1 MLLKRYSTSKPV
13 STSRI
18 ETNLGI
24 GALGICLVVCACV
37 MVFVCV
43 PRVCAQTTIVK
54 NIAHL
59 STEGSFSLQG
69 IGLVMGLPGTGDSGK
84 ELAMARPLAAVL
96 SSNGNTIPDLKEL
109 AKTKSVALVMVTCKV
124 PVGGA
129 RVNDQLSVTIST
141 LGSASGLEGGEL
153 LIAPLR
159 GPTPGAP
166 IYAMASG
173 PISVENSAVPTVG
186 HVQGGAQIIKELA
199 MKAPTVRFELVLD
212 PIYRGY
218 GSASQVARVINDS
231 YFSSP
236 VDSGGRIARA
246 FDDRTIAVVIP
257 KGEQQEPAAF
267 IADIMST
274 QIATALLKLPA
285 RVICNTRSGAIVIT
299 GDVRIGPVAL
309 TLDGVSITT
318 TVPSPV
324 PSPADPLVSQSRW
337 VGLSTETKPA
347 PGIKLEELL
356 SAFDQLNVS
365 AKDQIKLIQQIHDA
379 GRLYAKLIV
388 Q

>member
-1 MLLKRYSTSKPV
+1 MFLKPFSTSKMCDAELKAGGHK
-13 STSRI
+13 RQAI
-18 ETNLGI
+18 WLGLI
-24 GALGICLVVCACV
+24 ALAWVFFVVPAA
-37 MVFVCV
+37 
-43 PRVCAQTTIVK
+43 PAQTTTIK
-54 NIAHL
+54 NIARL
-59 STEGSFSLQG
+59 STDGGYSLQC

-96 SSNGNTIPDLKEL
+96 KNNGNPVPDLKEL

-124 PVGGA
+124 PAGGA
-129 RVNDQLSVTIST
+129 RVNDQLPVTVST
-141 LGSASGLEGGEL
+141 LGSASSLDGGEL

-173 PISVENSAVPTVG
+173 SISIENASVATVG
-186 HVQGGAQIIKELA
+186 HIQHGAQIIKPLA
-199 MKAPTVRFELVLD
+199 MQAPTSQFDLVLD

-218 GSASQVARVINDS
+218 GAASQVATAINDN
-231 YFSSP
+231 YFNSP
-236 VDSGGRIARA
+236 AAAGRHIARA
-246 FDDRTIAVVIP
+246 IDDRTIAIVIP
-257 KGEQQEPAAF
+257 EGERAQPAAF
-267 IADIMST
+267 IADVMAT
-274 QIATALLKLPA
+274 PIATTLLKLPA
-285 RVICNTRSGAIVIT
+285 RVICNSRSGAIVIT

-318 TVPSPV
+318 TVPTPV
-324 PSPADPLVSQSRW
+324 PTPADPMVTQSRW
-337 VGLSTETKPA
+337 VGLTTEQTPA
-347 PGIKLEELL
+347 PGVKLEELL
-356 SAFDQLNVS
+356 KAFDQLNIP